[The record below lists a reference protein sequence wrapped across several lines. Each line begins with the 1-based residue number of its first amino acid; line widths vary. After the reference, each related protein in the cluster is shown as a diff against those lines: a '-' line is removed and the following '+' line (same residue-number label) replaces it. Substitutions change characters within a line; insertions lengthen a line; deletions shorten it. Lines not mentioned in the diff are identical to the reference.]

1 LHISKGVC
9 EQKAVIQRSQFG
21 ANPTRL
27 NPNETPNNR
36 IEKLF
41 FFIFNNLSLGKTPDQ
56 AS

>member
-27 NPNETPNNR
+27 NPNETPDNR

-41 FFIFNNLSLGKTPDQ
+41 LFIFNNLSLGKTPDQ